1 MLMMVD
7 YVHVRLQTYDDL
19 KIGVDFTMGNGHD
32 TLFLS
37 HICQYVYS
45 FDIQQVALD
54 HTKQILDQN
63 NVQLILDG
71 HENFDHY
78 ISSFDVGIFNLGYLP
93 NMNHDITT
101 KLETT
106 KIVISKALDCMNK
119 VLFVVVYPGHDE
131 GYKESL
137 WIDYYMSKLDTN
149 HYNVS
154 QYCMLNKKHSP
165 YVIEIEKKQI

>member
-7 YVHVRLQTYDDL
+7 YVHERLRTYSDL

-32 TLFLS
+32 TLYLS
-37 HICQYVYS
+37 HLCKYVYS
-45 FDIQQVALD
+45 FDIQQVALE
-54 HTKQILDQN
+54 HTKQILDQD

-78 ISSFDVGIFNLGYLP
+78 ISSFDAGIFNLGYLP

-106 KIVISKALDCMNK
+106 KMAITKAIDCMTK
-119 VLFVVVYPGHDE
+119 VLFIVVYPGHAE
-131 GYKESL
+131 GFKESL
-137 WIDYYMSKLDTN
+137 WINDYVSSLDT
-149 HYNVS
+149 HKYNVS
-154 QYCMLNKKHSP
+154 QYCMLNKKQSP